1 MTEMKDMT
9 GGRELVMVSNRLPVD
24 RVVDE
29 SGTTSWRTSPGGLV
43 TAVEP
48 IVQSLGCVWV
58 GWAGSA
64 GEQLDPF
71 DIDTMR
77 LVPVEL
83 SEEDIELYYEGFSN
97 GTLWPLYHD
106 VIASP
111 EYHREWWDRY
121 RRVNRRFAEHVA
133 EVASEGAI
141 VWVHDY
147 QLQLVPAMLREL
159 RSDLTIAFFL
169 HIPFPPGRLFAQLP
183 WRRKIVEGMLGADVI
198 GFQQT
203 TDAVAFRMAAER
215 FTRAPA
221 LGNTIMISAT
231 PDAPSRTVLA
241 QEFPISIDAES
252 FAEIARRPEVRR
264 RAQEIRDELGNP
276 RTVMLGV
283 DRLDYTKGIRHR
295 LKAFDE
301 LLADGEVDPADTVF
315 VQVASP
321 SRERVDAY
329 RQLRDEVEG
338 TVGRINGAHGTIGR
352 APLVYLHRGFSRDE
366 MVALYLA
373 ADVMLVTPLRDGM
386 NLVAKEY
393 VVCRGDEQGVL
404 VLSEFAGAADELRD
418 ALLVNPHDIEGVKAA
433 IVRAAHMPSEEQ
445 HRRMHGMRR
454 AVYDNDVAHWAA
466 GYLGAVQAAAESRQ
480 VGANRLITEPVQVV
494 TSFVPRSIDDRIR
507 RLATLPTLIVATD
520 FDGTVAPLVDRP
532 QDARI
537 LDRAQQALDVLQQLG
552 GTHVAL
558 LTGRS
563 LAGLEETGLRS
574 DGWIVSGSHGSE
586 LSGLAPAGSE
596 AAHVGEPLSD
606 AERQT
611 LARVVRRFERVFG
624 SEPGVRLEV
633 KPFGLAMH
641 TREVP
646 DPEQAS
652 ELSAAAVV
660 LGAAEGMHV
669 REGKQVREFSVRAS
683 DKGTVLQRIRDELPD
698 APVLFLG
705 DDVTDEDVFS
715 VLGPDDV
722 GIKVGAGETAATE
735 RVPDPGT
742 AAAVLAL
749 LAELRTGIVVGTG
762 EIVVPDD
769 GPDQAS
775 ATGAGSAS

>member
-1 MTEMKDMT
+1 MT

-29 SGTTSWRTSPGGLV
+29 AGNTSWRTSPGGLV

-64 GEQLDPF
+64 GERLDPF
-71 DIDTMR
+71 DIDTMH

-106 VIASP
+106 VIAQP

-121 RRVNRRFAEHVA
+121 RKVNRRFAEHVA

-159 RSDLTIAFFL
+159 RPDLTIAFFL
-169 HIPFPPGRLFAQLP
+169 HIPFPPSRLFAQLP
-183 WRRKIVEGMLGADVI
+183 WRRKIVEGLLGADVI

-203 TDAVAFRMAAER
+203 TDAVAFRLTVER
-215 FTRAPA
+215 YTRAPA
-221 LGNTIMISAT
+221 LGNTIMIPETA
-231 PDAPSRTVLA
+231 DAPSRTVLA

-252 FAEIARRPEVRR
+252 FAATARRPEIIERARR
-264 RAQEIRDELGNP
+264 IREDLGDP

-301 LLADGEVDPADTVF
+301 LLADGEIDPTDTVF

-338 TVGRINGAHGTIGR
+338 TVGRVNGAHGTIGR

-373 ADVMLVTPLRDGM
+373 ADVLLVTPLRDGM

-393 VVCRGDEQGVL
+393 AVCRADDRGVL

-418 ALLVNPHDIEGVKAA
+418 ALLVNPHDIEGLKAA
-433 IVRAAHMPSEEQ
+433 IVRAAHMPEEEQ
-445 HRRMHGMRR
+445 RRRMRRLRR

-466 GYLGAVQAAAESRQ
+466 GYLGAVQAAAEAKQ
-480 VGANRLITEPVQVV
+480 AEPGGLVTEPVQVM
-494 TSFVPRSIDDRIR
+494 TSFVPRSIEDRVR
-507 RLATLPTLIVATD
+507 RLAALPSLLIATD
-520 FDGTVAPLVDRP
+520 FDGTVAPIVSRP

-537 LDRAQQALDVLQQLG
+537 LSRAQRALDVLQESG
-552 GTHVAL
+552 GVRVAL

-563 LAGLEETGLRS
+563 LSGLAETGVRS
-574 DGWIVSGSHGSE
+574 EGWVVSGSHGSE
-586 LSGLAPAGSE
+586 LVGLDAAEAGQAPVDG
-596 AAHVGEPLSD
+596 PLTD
-606 AERQT
+606 AEQQA
-611 LARVVRRFERVFG
+611 LARVTRRFERIFG
-624 SEPGVRLEV
+624 SEPGVRLEI

-646 DPEQAS
+646 DPEQAE
-652 ELSAAAVV
+652 ELLAAAVV
-660 LGAAEGMHV
+660 LGEAEGMHV
-669 REGKQVREFSVRAS
+669 REGKMVREFSVRSS
-683 DKGTVLQRIRDELPD
+683 DKGTVLQRIRAALP
-698 APVLFLG
+698 AGPVLFLG
-705 DDVTDEDVFS
+705 DDVTDEDVFR

-722 GIKVGAGETAATE
+722 GIKVGPGETRAGE
-735 RVPDPGT
+735 RVPDPHT

-749 LAELRTGIVVGTG
+749 LAELRTGIVIGS
-762 EIVVPDD
+762 
-769 GPDQAS
+769 S
-775 ATGAGSAS
+775 APS